1 MFTNE
6 FTAEISHLYV
16 VIVVNNSQR
25 LDIWIDTAEFTVKRN
40 HTNVPCV
47 TRHLVFLE
55 I

>member
-16 VIVVNNSQR
+16 VIVANNSQR
-25 LDIWIDTAEFTVKRN
+25 LDILIDTTEFTVRRN
-40 HTNVPCV
+40 HTNVPRV

-55 I
+55 M